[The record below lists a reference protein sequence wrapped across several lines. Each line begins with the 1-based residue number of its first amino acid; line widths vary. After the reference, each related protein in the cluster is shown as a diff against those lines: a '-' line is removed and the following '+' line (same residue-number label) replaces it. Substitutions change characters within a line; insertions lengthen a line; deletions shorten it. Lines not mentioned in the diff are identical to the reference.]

1 MIKIGDLLLRDI
13 RLGTSKITAAYIGN
27 TKIYPNIDYVDSG
40 IEYGN
45 WVYADPV
52 RTRTATPWTQDVYA
66 DGSRGP
72 KIYGTQTTDKQT
84 ATTTQKYGD
93 WSYTNPPTSRSRYV
107 TPVYTYTDIVREGTP
122 TTQSENSTKSTI
134 YGDWVYN
141 ITTTAGSR
149 TRTVT
154 DRYQFTDTYKDI
166 TQANQ
171 TENGTRSIGAYT
183 YNWAASTR
191 TAIVTY
197 TFTDATK
204 TTPLTES
211 GTVTYNPTFNVTGTP
226 VSASGGT
233 ATFANTGTAQRLWNG
248 SVISGQNGTFTISS
262 LSKSATSPSDVSIS
276 ELNVIFPTRGTVTGP
291 VKNAFIIPTYS
302 IDGKSITVTEG
313 NSVQVS
319 QVENLITNTTY
330 TIDTLSANPTSVSS
344 NGGTSI
350 ITTSGKMN
358 KTFTSGAKEE
368 TPFTPNLSINSV
380 QGVTLNG
387 NIITFTS
394 NASSSTSRSV
404 IVTASY
410 TGATSKTIT
419 VSQPAGIVNFTASVS
434 FMFNQIDEEGNGN
447 WYMNINTDPEIN
459 YEVSLKPTGGVT
471 FSNTETGD
479 VEPINFD
486 NLDLSTNP
494 NDETYRHRIDIN
506 PSPRFNYNPTSGDLQ
521 IVSKNSKY
529 VCTDTT
535 VYYQ

>member
-1 MIKIGDLLLRDI
+1 MIKIGDLLLKDI
-13 RLGTSKITAAYIGN
+13 RLGDSKITTAYLCD
-27 TKIYPNIDYVDSG
+27 TKIYPNIDYVDNG
-40 IEYGN
+40 IEYGD
-45 WVYADPV
+45 WVYSDPV
-52 RTRTATPWTQDVYA
+52 RTRTATPWTQDVYG

-72 KIYGTQTTDKQT
+72 KIYGTQTTDRQT
-84 ATTTQKYGD
+84 ATTTQEYGT
-93 WSYTNPPTSRSRYV
+93 WSYTNPPTSRSRSV
-107 TPVYTYTDIVREGTP
+107 TPVYTYTDIVRNGTA
-122 TTQSENSTKSTI
+122 TTQSENSIKSTI

-141 ITTTAGSR
+141 ITTDTGSR

-154 DRYQFTDTYKDI
+154 DRYQFTDTYEDI

-171 TENGTRSIGAYT
+171 TEDGTRSVGAYT
-183 YNWAASTR
+183 YNWADSTR

-197 TFTDATK
+197 TFTDATE
-204 TTPLTES
+204 TTSLTES

-248 SVISGQNGTFTISS
+248 SVISEENGTFTISS

-276 ELNVIFPTRGTVTGP
+276 GLNVIFPTRGIVTGP
-291 VKNAFIIPTYS
+291 VKHAFIIPTYS

-313 NSVQVS
+313 NIVRVFQI
-319 QVENLITNTTY
+319 ENLITDTTY

-350 ITTSGKMN
+350 ITTSGKIN
-358 KTFTSGAKEE
+358 NTFTSGAKEE
-368 TPFTPNLSINSV
+368 TPFTPNLNINSV
-380 QGVTLNG
+380 QGVTLDG

-419 VSQPAGIVNFTASVS
+419 VSQPAGVVSFTASIS
-434 FMFNQIDEEGNGN
+434 FTFDQIDDYGN
-447 WYMNINTDPEIN
+447 WYMNIDTDPEVN
-459 YEVSLKPTGGVT
+459 YEVSLKPMGVVT
-471 FSNTETGD
+471 FSHIETGS
-479 VEPINFD
+479 VKPINLD

-494 NDETYRHRIDIN
+494 DDEIYRYRIDIN
-506 PSPRFNYNPTSGDLQ
+506 PSPGVDYNPTSGNLQ

-535 VYYQ
+535 VYYY

>member
-1 MIKIGDLLLRDI
+1 MIKIGDLLLKDI
-13 RLGTSKITAAYIGN
+13 RLGTTKITAIYIGS
-27 TKIYPNIDYVDSG
+27 TKVYPNIDHIDNG
-40 IEYGN
+40 TDYGA
-45 WVYADPV
+45 WVYTDP
-52 RTRTATPWTQDVYA
+52 TRKRIATPWTQEVYS
-66 DGSRGP
+66 DGSKGP
-72 KIYGTQTTDKQT
+72 KIYDT
-84 ATTTQKYGD
+84 ATTQTETAVTTTEYSA
-93 WSYTNPPTSRSRYV
+93 WTYANPPATRNRTA
-107 TPVYTYTDIVREGTP
+107 TPVYTYTDIVRKGTAVP
-122 TTQSENSTKSTI
+122 QSETAVKTTV

-149 TRTVT
+149 SRTVT
-154 DRYQFTDTYKDI
+154 SRYTFTDTYKDV
-166 TQANQ
+166 TETPQS
-171 TENGTRSIGAYT
+171 ENGTRSVGAYT

-191 TAIVTY
+191 TATVTY

-233 ATFANTGTAQRLWNG
+233 ATFKNTGTAQRLWNG
-248 SVISGQNGTFTISS
+248 SVISEQNGTFTILS
-262 LSKSATSPSDVSIS
+262 LSKSTISPSDVSIS
-276 ELNVIFPTRGTVTGP
+276 ELNVIFPTRGTVIGP
-291 VKNAFIIPTYS
+291 VKHAFIIPTYL
-302 IDGKSITVTEG
+302 IDEKSITVTEY
-313 NSVQVS
+313 NYVQVS

-350 ITTSGKMN
+350 ITTSGKIN

-380 QGVTLNG
+380 QGVTLND

-394 NASSSTSRSV
+394 NASSPTPRSV

-419 VSQPAGIVNFTASVS
+419 VSQPAGIVNFKAFVS
-434 FMFNQIDEEGNGN
+434 FMFNKIDEEDNGN
-447 WYMNINTDPEIN
+447 WYMNINTSPEIN
-459 YEVSLKPTGGVT
+459 YEVSLKPTGDVT

-479 VEPINFD
+479 VKSIDFN

-494 NDETYRHRIDIN
+494 NDEIYRYRIDIN
-506 PSPRFNYNPTSGDLQ
+506 PSPRSNYNPTSGNLQ

-535 VYYQ
+535 VYY

>member
-40 IEYGN
+40 IEYGD

-72 KIYGTQTTDKQT
+72 KIYGTQTTDRET
-84 ATTTQKYGD
+84 ATTTQEYGI
-93 WSYTNPPTSRSRYV
+93 WSYTNPPTSRSRSV
-107 TPVYTYTDIVREGTP
+107 TPVYTYTDVVRKGTA

-141 ITTTAGSR
+141 ITTATGSR

-171 TENGTRSIGAYT
+171 KENGTRSVGAYT

-291 VKNAFIIPTYS
+291 VKNAFIIPTYL

-319 QVENLITNTTY
+319 QIENLITNTTY
-330 TIDTLSANPTSVSS
+330 TIDTLSANPTNVSS
-344 NGGTSI
+344 NGGTST
-350 ITTSGKMN
+350 ITTSGTIT

-380 QGVTLNG
+380 SGITLNG
-387 NIITFTS
+387 NILTFTS
-394 NASSSTSRSV
+394 NASSANSRSV
-404 IVTASY
+404 TVTASY
-410 TGATSKTIT
+410 PNATSKTIT
-419 VSQPAGIVNFTASVS
+419 VNQQAGIVNFTATVS
-434 FMFNQIDEEGNGN
+434 FAFNMTGENSGN
-447 WYMNINTDPEIN
+447 WYMNIQPDPDNIIN
-459 YEVSLKPTGGVT
+459 EVEL
-471 FSNTETGD
+471 
-479 VEPINFD
+479 EPIGNITFQTSD
-486 NLDLSTNP
+486 GQIKPININSGDYSTQLG
-494 NDETYRHRIDIN
+494 DYRIDLN
-506 PSPRFNYNPTSGDLQ
+506 PPPSNPDFEPKSGSLE
-521 IVSKNSKY
+521 IRSKNSKY
-529 VCTDTT
+529 VCTNTT
-535 VYYQ
+535 VFWN